1 MSLILTRDVE
11 CSRCGKVSH
20 KVEAEDMDIAEVF
33 GRLLGD
39 AYTEAVEEGENTD
52 FADLSHLFVTK
63 LKAFVEGGDASGYA
77 FTVALTEDDSKGF
90 RILCPECVGAV
101 RKLLKEVLEPAPKT
115 PKEITEPKRSPGRP
129 KKVIKAPAKP
139 KTVKEEKKE
148 DAKD

>member
-1 MSLILTRDVE
+1 
-11 CSRCGKVSH
+11 
-20 KVEAEDMDIAEVF
+20 
-33 GRLLGD
+33 
-39 AYTEAVEEGENTD
+39 VEEGENTD